1 MQSRLIDLTIGLNGK
16 QRLTIELDGDFR
28 HEFDKFKDKDV
39 DITVKKYR
47 NRRSLDANAM
57 MWCFCE
63 KIAKVVGI
71 TKEEV
76 YRDQIRQVGEF
87 TPLPIKANAIDSFSY
102 IWSKH
107 GIGWFVDVIDDSK
120 LDGYKLVFAYAGS
133 STYDTKQMSRLIDS
147 VLQEAEQLGI
157 DTLDERERSLLL
169 DAWSPS

>member
-28 HEFDKFKDKDV
+28 KNFDKFKDKDV

-47 NRRSLDANAM
+47 HKRSLDANAM

-71 TKEEV
+71 TKEEI